1 MTLKEQSAL
10 SKTTLSPIIS
20 DDAALAAGGA
30 KEKELKES
38 EGEAREEEEVT
49 VRGHM
54 KKSGKQG

>member
-20 DDAALAAGGA
+20 DDAVLTAEGA

-38 EGEAREEEEVT
+38 EGEEREEE
-49 VRGHM
+49 
-54 KKSGKQG
+54 